1 VRSSFSDK
9 WFGEACFPL
18 NQMTTGGNSRSA
30 RPGML
35 FTSRWFEDGFHSW
48 LKSGLGWFAVIS
60 IPDWKRKSKKHRP
73 VAERGI
79 HFA

>member
-30 RPGML
+30 GPGML
-35 FTSRWFEDGFHSW
+35 FTSRWFEEGFHSW
-48 LKSGLGWFAVIS
+48 LKSGLGVVRRHFH
-60 IPDWKRKSKKHRP
+60 PGLEKK
-73 VAERGI
+73 I
-79 HFA
+79 